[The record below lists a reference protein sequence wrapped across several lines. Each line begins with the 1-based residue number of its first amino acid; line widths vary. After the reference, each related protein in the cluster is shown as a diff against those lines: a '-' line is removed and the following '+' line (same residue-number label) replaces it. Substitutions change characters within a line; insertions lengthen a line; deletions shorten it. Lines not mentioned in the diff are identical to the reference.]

1 MNTIKISV
9 IVPVYKVEP
18 YLEKCIDSILNQTYK
33 DFELILV
40 DDGSPDN
47 CPAICDE
54 YAKKD
59 SRITVIHKQNGGLS
73 DARNA
78 ALEIAKGE
86 FVTFVDSDD
95 FIAPNALQLLMEAAV
110 ENNSDVVIST
120 KFEFFSNGNICKC
133 SENKGSIVVDSKK
146 ALELIF
152 YKNGRWDAWGS
163 LYKRGL
169 FEKERF
175 PVGKLYEDIATIPKI
190 ILNAENICF
199 IDASIYY
206 YFVRTGSIMDGSKTT
221 VKIDLLEVCMDLV
234 STMKKKIK
242 DKPCLY
248 NINAGVLMELC
259 SRVDLAE
266 KNYDLNKQF
275 ILKSRKYLRQNFKYI
290 LFSNQTKLK
299 RKIYYLIISF
309 GFGKVLKKFYCK

>member
-9 IVPVYKVEP
+9 IVPIYNVEP
-18 YLEKCIDSILNQTYK
+18 YLAKCIDSILNQTYK
-33 DFELILV
+33 DFELLLV

-120 KFEFFSNGNICKC
+120 KFECFTDKIVCKC
-133 SENKGSIVVDSKK
+133 SEIEESIVVDSEN

-152 YKNGRWDAWGS
+152 CNNTRWEAWGT
-163 LYKRGL
+163 LYKRDL
-169 FEKERF
+169 FKKERF

-234 STMKKKIK
+234 WTMNKEIK
-242 DKPCLY
+242 DKQCLY
-248 NINAGVLMELC
+248 NINAGILMELC

-266 KNYDLNKQF
+266 KNYDLNKEF
-275 ILKSRKYLRQNFKYI
+275 ILRSRKYLRQNFKYI

-309 GFGKVLKKFYCK
+309 GFGKVLKKFYKN